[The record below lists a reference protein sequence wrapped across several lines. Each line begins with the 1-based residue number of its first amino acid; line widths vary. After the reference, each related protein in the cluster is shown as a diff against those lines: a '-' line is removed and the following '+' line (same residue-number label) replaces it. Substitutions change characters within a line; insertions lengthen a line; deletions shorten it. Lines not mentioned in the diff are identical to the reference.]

1 VRVDNNQ
8 KKGGIF
14 MKKAMLI
21 IVASL
26 LLTATCWAEMQKE
39 GSMME
44 NPIDE
49 KSIKGQEVTITGHMS
64 CTYCKLAGGM
74 THQCTP
80 ECCQACVKAGDSVL
94 LQDGKEN
101 LYILLNKEKEKP
113 LITPDRL
120 PLVGGEVTVKG
131 IMVKTGGL
139 QGIYVEKMEKAPE
152 KMMEKAPMSK

>member
-1 VRVDNNQ
+1 
-8 KKGGIF
+8 

-21 IVASL
+21 ILASFL
-26 LLTATCWAEMQKE
+26 LSATGWAEMAKE
-39 GSMME
+39 PMME
-44 NPIDE
+44 KGME
-49 KSIKGQEVTITGHMS
+49 QQKSMKSEEVTITGHMS

-74 THQCTP
+74 NHQCTP

-101 LYILLNKEKEKP
+101 LYILLNKEKEKSV
-113 LITPDRL
+113 ITPERL

-139 QGIYVEKMEKAPE
+139 QGIYVEKMDKAPE
-152 KMMEKAPMSK
+152 KTPMAK